1 MPLVSHYY
9 LLLPLWLNCNDTDY
23 PRTLR
28 EWGRRLEANL
38 SQGLIAKDHP
48 SLKDRADYEA
58 FKRKWHYQFA
68 YAEAGFVQGYI
79 TCHMLT
85 FIRDVSAF
93 HTFVIRWIC

>member
-1 MPLVSHYY
+1 MTHYY
-9 LLLPLWLNCNDTDY
+9 LHLHLQLNFNDADY

-38 SQGLIAKDHP
+38 SQDLIAKDYP
-48 SLKDRADYEA
+48 NLKDRADYEA

-68 YAEAGFVQGYI
+68 YAGAGFVQGYI

-85 FIRDVSAF
+85 FIRDVGVF
-93 HTFVIRWIC
+93 HSFIRWIR